1 MFDSP
6 DDGIDGAG
14 EIQIEFL
21 GGFFIAE
28 DLILEQIFLKMLF
41 NHDPFLLFISFFLI
55 ELDFSQ
61 SFYDLILRVFAVP
74 VDSLAVVNDR
84 DVES

>member
-1 MFDSP
+1 MLDSP

-14 EIQIEFL
+14 KIQIEFL

-84 DVES
+84 GVES

>member
-14 EIQIEFL
+14 KIQIEFF